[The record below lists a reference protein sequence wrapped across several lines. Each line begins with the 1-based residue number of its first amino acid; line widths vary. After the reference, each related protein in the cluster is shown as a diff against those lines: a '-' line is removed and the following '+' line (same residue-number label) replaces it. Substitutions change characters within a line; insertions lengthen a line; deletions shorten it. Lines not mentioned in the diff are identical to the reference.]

1 MIFFMQAWTLYKD
14 GKSLELDD
22 AYICDSANLSEVQRL
37 IHVGLLCVQKRPDDR
52 PCMTTVVALLS
63 NEGKLPKANQPGFF
77 TEGDVFVDEGTTS
90 TNEASS
96 TNEITI
102 TQLEAR

>member
-14 GKSLELDD
+14 GRSLELVD

-37 IHVGLLCVQKRPDDR
+37 IHVGLLCVQQRPDDR
-52 PCMTTVVALLS
+52 PRMTTVVALLS